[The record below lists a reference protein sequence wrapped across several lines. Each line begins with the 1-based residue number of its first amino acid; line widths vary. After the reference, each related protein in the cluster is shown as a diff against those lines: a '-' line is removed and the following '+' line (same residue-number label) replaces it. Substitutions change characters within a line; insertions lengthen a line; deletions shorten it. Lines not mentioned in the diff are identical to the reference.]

1 MTDPYPYATPPAPPA
16 PPQQPATIAQ
26 AVRLMYVA
34 MGISVALSL
43 IALLDVEQAIADARA
58 GIDDASVSEDTIRA
72 IFWTTFVL
80 TLALTVGLWVWMA
93 IKIGQGRAWA
103 RVLGTVFYG
112 LSAAGFLLS
121 LIGAGF
127 VGTAAAGGP
136 VGLAINAAIFAL
148 QTYIVVLIWR
158 KESTAYIDAVSAYR
172 LRSRGL
178 Y

>member
-1 MTDPYPYATPPAPPA
+1 MTEPYPYSPPPAPEA

-34 MGISVALSL
+34 MGITLVLSL
-43 IALLDVEQAIADARA
+43 IGLLDLDQSIADARSQV
-58 GIDDASVSEDTIRA
+58 GDDTMSDDTIRT
-72 IFWTTFVL
+72 IFWVSFVL
-80 TLALTVGLWVWMA
+80 TLAITIGLWAWMA

-112 LSAAGFLLS
+112 LSAAGFVLS

-127 VGTAAAGGP
+127 VGTAGAGGP
-136 VGLAINAAIFAL
+136 LGLAINAAIFAL

-158 KESTAYIDAVSAYR
+158 RESTAYIDAVSAYR

-178 Y
+178 